1 MMSMKLSIITI
12 NFNNADGLRKT
23 MESVLAQTCRDFEY
37 IVIDGASTD
46 NSVDI
51 IRASA
56 LQAEGLTFIWV
67 SEKDTGIYNAMNKG
81 IEIAS
86 GLRVVNAI
94 NRSERS
100 EDKNKGIEIALGKRV
115 VDTFNRSERSECK
128 NKELPDYV
136 LMLNS
141 GDYLVDEHVIERIM
155 LELDGTDIVQG
166 NNIEERAKGIYRN
179 RGYGK
184 SDINLFDVMKGHFLH
199 QSSFCRRDLFER
211 YGYFDESY
219 KMSADTKFFMICLGQ
234 KDATFKYVD
243 IDVANYDM
251 SGISAERKG
260 PWAQCHREEL
270 GRIRKEV
277 FSGRMFTFMLE
288 NDKKVRLY
296 NELHAHKWIWNLTMV
311 VANVRSWIYGNTQ
324 DVKIEKIK

>member
-1 MMSMKLSIITI
+1 MKLSIITI
-12 NFNNADGLRKT
+12 NYNNAEGLHKT
-23 MESVLAQTCRDFEY
+23 IESVLSQTYKEFEY
-37 IVIDGASTD
+37 IIVDGASTD
-46 NSVDI
+46 DSVDI
-51 IRASA
+51 IKASA
-56 LQAEGLTFIWV
+56 LQAEGLAFIWV

-86 GLRVVNAI
+86 GLRVVNAL

-100 EDKNKGIEIALGKRV
+100 EDKNK
-115 VDTFNRSERSECK
+115 
-128 NKELPDYV
+128 ELPEYV

-155 LELDGTDIVQG
+155 PELDGTDIVQG

-184 SDINLFDVMKGHFLH
+184 SDIDLFDVMKGHFLH

-251 SGISAERKG
+251 TGISAERKG
-260 PWAQCHREEL
+260 PWAKCHQEEL
-270 GRIRKEV
+270 ERIHKEA
-277 FSGRMFTFMLE
+277 FSGRMFDYMLK

-296 NELHAHKWIWNLTMV
+296 NDLHAHKWIWNLTMA
-311 VANVRSWIYGNTQ
+311 VAHIRAWIYGNSQ
-324 DVKIEKIK
+324 DVKIEKIR

>member
-1 MMSMKLSIITI
+1 MKLSIITI
-12 NFNNADGLRKT
+12 NYNNADGLSKT
-23 MESVLAQTCRDFEY
+23 IESVLTQTCRDFEY

-56 LQAEGLTFIWV
+56 LQAEGLAFIWV

-86 GLRVVNAI
+86 GLRVVNAL

-100 EDKNKGIEIALGKRV
+100 EDKNK
-115 VDTFNRSERSECK
+115 
-128 NKELPDYV
+128 ELPEYV

-155 LELDGTDIVQG
+155 PELDGTDIVQG
-166 NNIEERAKGIYRN
+166 NNIEERANGVYRN

-184 SDINLFDVMKGHFLH
+184 SDIDFFDVMKGQFLH
-199 QSSFCRRDLFER
+199 QSSFCRRDLFDR

-219 KMSADTKFFMICLGQ
+219 KMSADTKFFMICLGR

>member
-23 MESVLAQTCRDFEY
+23 MESVLTQTCRDFEY
-37 IVIDGASTD
+37 IVIDGASTA

-56 LQAEGLTFIWV
+56 LQAEGLAFIWV
-67 SEKDTGIYNAMNKG
+67 SEKDAGIYNAMNKG

-86 GLRVVNAI
+86 GLRVVNAL

-100 EDKNKGIEIALGKRV
+100 EDKNK
-115 VDTFNRSERSECK
+115 
-128 NKELPDYV
+128 ELPEYV

-141 GDYLVDEHVIERIM
+141 GDYLVDEHVIERM
-155 LELDGTDIVQG
+155 MPELDGTDIVQG
-166 NNIEERAKGIYRN
+166 NNIEERANGVYRN

-184 SDINLFDVMKGHFLH
+184 SDIDLFDIMKGHFLH

-234 KDATFKYVD
+234 KDSSFKYVD
-243 IDVANYDM
+243 IDVVNYDM
-251 SGISAERKG
+251 SGISAEKNG
-260 PWAQCHREEL
+260 PWAKCHREEL
-270 GRIRKEV
+270 MRIRREV
-277 FSGRMFTFMLE
+277 FSGRMYVFMWK

-296 NELHAHKWIWNLTMV
+296 NELHAHKWIWSIVMFMQHINRKLYKYQ
-311 VANVRSWIYGNTQ
+311 I
-324 DVKIEKIK
+324 DDIIEPLYDSNS

>member
-1 MMSMKLSIITI
+1 MKLSIITI

-23 MESVLAQTCRDFEY
+23 MESVLTQTCRDFEY

-56 LQAEGLTFIWV
+56 LQAEGLAFIWV

-81 IEIAS
+81 IEIVS
-86 GLRVVNAI
+86 GLRVVNAL

-100 EDKNKGIEIALGKRV
+100 EDKHGEADRPEQSGV
-115 VDTFNRSERSECK
+115 E
-128 NKELPDYV
+128 NKELPEYV

-155 LELDGTDIVQG
+155 PELDGTDIVQG

-184 SDINLFDVMKGHFLH
+184 SDIDLFDVMKGHFLH

-260 PWAQCHREEL
+260 PWAKCHQEEL
-270 GRIRKEV
+270 ERIRREV
-277 FSGRMFTFMLE
+277 FSRRMFDFMLE

-296 NELHAHKWIWNLTMV
+296 NDLHAHKWIWNLTMV

>member
-1 MMSMKLSIITI
+1 MKLSIITI
-12 NFNNADGLRKT
+12 NRNNAEGLRKT
-23 MESVLAQTCRDFEY
+23 LDSVIAQTYKEFEY

-46 NSVDI
+46 NSVDV

-56 LQAEGLTFIWV
+56 LQAEGLTFKWI

-81 IEIAS
+81 LKKA
-86 GLRVVNAI
+86 
-94 NRSERS
+94 
-100 EDKNKGIEIALGKRV
+100 KGEY
-115 VDTFNRSERSECK
+115 T
-128 NKELPDYV
+128 

-155 LELDGTDIVQG
+155 PELDGTDIVQG
-166 NNIEERAKGIYRN
+166 NNIEEQAGVVYRN

-184 SDINLFDVMKGHFLH
+184 SDIDLFDIMKGHFLH

-219 KMSADTKFFMICLGQ
+219 KMSADTKFFMTCLGQ
-234 KDATFKYVD
+234 NDASFKYVD

-251 SGISAERKG
+251 SGISAEMNG
-260 PWAQCHREEL
+260 PWAKCHQEEL
-270 GRIRKEV
+270 ERIHKEV
-277 FSGRMFTFMLE
+277 FSERMYAFMFE

-296 NELHAHKWIWNLTMV
+296 NDLHAHKWIWNMTMV
-311 VANVRSWIYGNTQ
+311 IAHLHIWIYGSSKNFKR
-324 DVKIEKIK
+324 DVIK